1 MLVHFMRIA
10 FMNYPNLYRTC
21 RVTLLVIAASIVL
34 GACAQTKVVDT
45 WKTDKP
51 VGTKPDKIAVVAV
64 LPEALMRKAVEIDVA
79 NVLVGKGFKAIP
91 SSNIRGMSGGIR
103 GEIDVEVAT
112 GLLRDAEVDG
122 IVVLFYAGGGQSEG
136 YVRSDYWLEYLGT
149 GSAYSWGRPYFAGT
163 GMTSVYTVR
172 QGPGY
177 ADFKTTAYVES
188 SYYDMDTKEPLWRFV
203 TFTKDVE
210 HADAVDDISKKIA
223 SQMRSSGLK

>member
-10 FMNYPNLYRTC
+10 LMNHPNLFRTC
-21 RVTLLVIAASIVL
+21 RATLLIIALSLVL
-34 GACAQTKVVDT
+34 GACAQTRVVDS
-45 WKTDKP
+45 WQTDKN
-51 VGTKPDKIAVVAV
+51 VGAKPDKIAVVAV

-79 NVLVGKGFKAIP
+79 NYLVGKGYKAIP

-112 GLLRDAEVDG
+112 GMLREAEVDG
-122 IVVLFYAGGGQSEG
+122 IVVMFYSGGGESEG

-149 GSAYSWGRPYFAGT
+149 GMGYSWGRPYFTGT
-163 GMTSVYTVR
+163 TSVYTVR

-177 ADFKTTAYVES
+177 ADFRTTAYVES
-188 SYYDMDTKEPLWRFV
+188 SYYDMDTEEPIWRFV

-210 HADAVDDISKKIA
+210 HTDGVRDISKEVA
-223 SQMRSSGLK
+223 AQMRRSGLK

>member
-10 FMNYPNLYRTC
+10 LMNHPKLFRTC
-21 RVTLLVIAASIVL
+21 RAALLIVALSLVL
-34 GACAQTKVVDT
+34 GACAQTRVVDS
-45 WKTDKP
+45 WQTDKN
-51 VGTKPDKIAVVAV
+51 VGAKPDKIAVVAV

-79 NVLVGKGFKAIP
+79 NYLVDKGYKAIP

-112 GLLRDAEVDG
+112 GMLRDAEVDG
-122 IVVLFYAGGGQSEG
+122 IVVMFYSGGGESEG

-149 GSAYSWGRPYFAGT
+149 GMGYSWGRPYFTGT
-163 GMTSVYTVR
+163 TSVYTVR

-177 ADFKTTAYVES
+177 ADFRTTAYVES
-188 SYYDMDTKEPLWRFV
+188 SYYDMDTEEPIWRFV

-210 HADAVDDISKKIA
+210 HTDGVRDISKEVA
-223 SQMRSSGLK
+223 TYMRRSGLK